1 MLHVNF
7 GKPKLMLAI
16 VVFALF
22 FSISAS
28 SQTNSKRYNLRGEVI
43 SKKPATGE
51 ITVKHGDIAGF
62 MDAMTMPY
70 QVKDR
75 SVLQDLQ
82 PGDKITAVVVVKGDD
97 YWLENVRITGR
108 SGRKTTKT
116 AVPSH
121 LLAVGEPVPDVPL
134 TNQDGKT
141 IHFRDFAGKA
151 VLLTFIYTRCPLPNF
166 CPRLSSQFAKIHDH
180 LKKTP
185 EESRRTHLLTIS
197 FDPKYDNS
205 AVLRKYGLAYLDGDT
220 TGFAHWDFA
229 STSPAELRL
238 LSNAFGLD
246 YIDEDNQISH
256 TMNIV
261 LIAPDG
267 TVAKSWSTEWTAA
280 ELEQALLGQAAKG
293 NASVP
298 TAADEPPAQGR
309 PSGGKPPRQ
318 IGSVGEAL
326 FVMHCANC
334 HENAQPDLRKQPP
347 KLDGLFQSKT
357 LASGAPA
364 TDAQVRKTIIEG
376 RGTMPAFNQRLSE
389 QDVEALVSY
398 LHTLNSSHP

>member
-1 MLHVNF
+1 VNF
-7 GKPKLMLAI
+7 GRSKLTLAI
-16 VVFALF
+16 VVFALP
-22 FSISAS
+22 FSISAL
-28 SQTNSKRYNLRGEVI
+28 SQTRSKRYQLRGEVL

-51 ITVKHGDIAGF
+51 IIVKHGEIPGF
-62 MDAMTMPY
+62 MPAMTMPY

-82 PGDKITAVVVVKGDD
+82 PGDKIAAVMVVEGDN
-97 YWLENVRITGR
+97 YWLENVRITDR
-108 SGRKTTKT
+108 SGRKTAKT
-116 AVPSH
+116 VVPSH
-121 LLAVGEPVPDVPL
+121 LLAVGEPVPDIPL

-185 EESRRTHLLTIS
+185 EELRRTHLLTIT
-197 FDPKYDNS
+197 FDPRYDSS
-205 AVLRKYGLAYLDGDT
+205 AVLRKYGLAYLDGDA

-246 YIDEDNQISH
+246 YIEEDNQISH

-280 ELEQALLGQAAKG
+280 ELEQALRGQAAKG

-298 TAADEPPAQGR
+298 TAAVEPPSQGGPSR
-309 PSGGKPPRQ
+309 PRPPRQ
-318 IGSVGEAL
+318 IRSVGESL
-326 FVMHCANC
+326 FVIHSAAC
-334 HENAQPDLRKQPP
+334 HENERPDLRKQPP
-347 KLDGLFQSKT
+347 RLDGLFQSKK
-357 LASGAPA
+357 LPSSAPA

-376 RGTMPAFNQRLSE
+376 RGTMPAFDQRLSE
-389 QDVEALVSY
+389 QDIQALVSY
-398 LHTLNSSHP
+398 LHTLK

>member
-7 GKPKLMLAI
+7 GKPELMLAI

-22 FSISAS
+22 FSVSAS
-28 SQTNSKRYNLRGEVI
+28 SQTRSKRYKLSGEVI

-97 YWLENVRITGR
+97 YWLENVRITDR
-108 SGRKTTKT
+108 SGRKTAK
-116 AVPSH
+116 APIPSH
-121 LLAVGEPVPDVPL
+121 LLAVGEPLPDVPL

-166 CPRLSSQFAKIHDH
+166 CPRLSSQFAKIHDD

-185 EESRRTHLLTIS
+185 EELRRTHLLTIS
-197 FDPKYDNS
+197 FDPKYDSS
-205 AVLRKYGLAYLDGDT
+205 AVLRKYGLAYLDGDA

-280 ELEQALLGQAAKG
+280 ELEQALRRQASKG

-298 TAADEPPAQGR
+298 TAADEPPTQGR
-309 PSGGKPPRQ
+309 PSHAKPPRQ

-334 HENAQPDLRKQPP
+334 HENEQPDLRKQPP
-347 KLDGLFQSKT
+347 RLDGLFQSKK
-357 LASGAPA
+357 LPSGAPA

-376 RGTMPAFNQRLSE
+376 RGTMPAFHQRLSE
-389 QDVEALVSY
+389 RDVEALVSY
-398 LHTLNSSHP
+398 LHTLNSGHP

>member
-1 MLHVNF
+1 MLLVNF
-7 GKPKLMLAI
+7 GRPKLMLAM

-28 SQTNSKRYNLRGEVI
+28 SQTGGKRYKLNGEVI
-43 SKKPATGE
+43 SKKPAAGE
-51 ITVKHGDIAGF
+51 IIVKHGDIPGF
-62 MDAMTMPY
+62 MAAMTMPY
-70 QVKDR
+70 QVTDR
-75 SVLQDLQ
+75 SVLQELQ

-97 YWLENVRITGR
+97 YWLENVRITDR
-108 SGRKTTKT
+108 SGRKTAK
-116 AVPSH
+116 APVPSH
-121 LLAVGEPVPDVPL
+121 LLAVGEPVPDLPL

-166 CPRLSSQFAKIHDH
+166 CPRLTSQFAKIHDH

-185 EESRRTHLLTIS
+185 EELRRTHLLTIT
-197 FDPKYDNS
+197 FDPKYDSS
-205 AVLRKYGLAYLDGDT
+205 AVLRKYGLAYLDGDA

-238 LSNAFGLD
+238 LSYAFGLD
-246 YIDEDNQISH
+246 YIEEDNQISH

-280 ELEQALLGQAAKG
+280 ELEQALRAQAGKG
-293 NASVP
+293 SASVQ
-298 TAADEPPAQGR
+298 TAADEPPTQGR
-309 PSGGKPPRQ
+309 PSPARPPRRISSAGQ
-318 IGSVGEAL
+318 EL
-326 FVMHCANC
+326 FVIHCAAC
-334 HENAQPDLRKQPP
+334 HEDERPDLRKQPP

-357 LASGAPA
+357 LPSGAPA
-364 TDAQVRKTIIEG
+364 TDAQVRKTIIRG
-376 RGTMPAFNQRLSE
+376 RRTMPAFDQRLSE
-389 QDVEALVSY
+389 QDVEALVGY
-398 LHTLNSSHP
+398 LHTLNSGHP